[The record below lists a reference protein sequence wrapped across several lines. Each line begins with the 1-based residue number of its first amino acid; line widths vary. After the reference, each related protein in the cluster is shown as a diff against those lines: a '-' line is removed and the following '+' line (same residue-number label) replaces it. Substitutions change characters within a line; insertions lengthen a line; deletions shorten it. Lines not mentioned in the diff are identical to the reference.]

1 VASVDAAGKSETDAI
16 RALVIVPAYNEAGNI
31 EQALGKLLEV
41 QPHLDVVVIDDGS
54 SDATGTLAKQFPV
67 ALITHPCNLGYGAA
81 LQTGFRYAER
91 EGYTHV
97 VQFDADGQHLPE
109 DISAI
114 LAGFQQNDV
123 DVVIDV
129 AGPSRLTPLEPYTV
143 DYKGNREL
151 MRAASAGRGIN
162 HFILVTS
169 LGTGRFG
176 WPAALLNLAYG
187 ILFWKRR
194 AELFLIDQV
203 RRTAKRSPE
212 GTESGGIRQFTI
224 IRPAGLERATDNW
237 GETHALQI
245 RPADSIFG
253 GTVSRLQVAQVAVLA
268 ALHPDASRNKI
279 FELTTEQGVQ
289 QIDPIQQMESV
300 SAQVLS

>member
-1 VASVDAAGKSETDAI
+1 VGFVAPFSQSVRHWNLQETKQRSLQRERPRASGNPVWMLTMKRTLVVGGGGRLGRRVVRTLVEQQVPVLVAGRDPERAESAVRAYLREVGLERQGDLAFVAHDITEPAAVQA
-16 RALVIVPAYNEAGNI
+16 
-31 EQALGKLLEV
+31 EQV
-41 QPHLDVVVIDDGS
+41 
-54 SDATGTLAKQFPV
+54 
-67 ALITHPCNLGYGAA
+67 
-81 LQTGFRYAER
+81 FR
-91 EGYTHV
+91 
-97 VQFDADGQHLPE
+97 
-109 DISAI
+109 
-114 LAGFQQNDV
+114 QNDV